1 MKAFLRI
8 YKNVRPVHCPKY
20 ILDINNRTVETNS
33 KEEIKM
39 LLVLN
44 GMKMDYFRGFR
55 VLRNDANLCFLCAY
69 N

>member
-8 YKNVRPVHCPKY
+8 YKNVRPVHWYKY
-20 ILDINNRTVETNS
+20 MLNLNNKTIMTNS

-39 LLVLN
+39 LLDLN
-44 GMKMDYFRGFR
+44 GKKMYRFCGLGENSDHT
-55 VLRNDANLCFLCAY
+55 NLYYTCYY